1 MDKPAAPAA
10 LEVDEGVAD
19 GLRFFGAREEDIA
32 AQQAGK
38 TGEGDGPDPD
48 EEDVY
53 EVHAD
58 VWDNWLF
65 FLKVQ
70 RQWVFVPVS
79 AGMGVSAQR
88 MSLNWGGVRSVMLLC
103 GVKRSAWSGLVDDL
117 LVIEETVLKE
127 ESDARAG
134 SNE

>member
-1 MDKPAAPAA
+1 MDTPAAPAA
-10 LEVDEGVAD
+10 LVVDEGVAE

-32 AQQAGK
+32 AQQAGNA
-38 TGEGDGPDPD
+38 GEGDGPDPD

-79 AGMGVSAQR
+79 AGMGVGAQR

-103 GVKRSAWSGLVDDL
+103 GVKRSAWAGLVDDL
-117 LVIEETVLKE
+117 LVIEETVLKVE
-127 ESDARAG
+127 RDALKH
-134 SNE
+134 NQE